1 MLVLM
6 AIGKIRVHE
15 SDISWCR
22 LENIIMEYR
31 RGRRACLNLIRD
43 PVDNYIEHKDEI
55 EEVLKLFTVVPR
67 NKISISDINQWLY
80 VTSVK
85 QDKRYVKAIEICK
98 GSKIYST
105 DENDLYKL
113 DKELNE
119 LGFKTKMGRNC
130 DTGTL
135 SIEVLEEPEEESY
148 KINDICKDREA
159 LRPKYEQFIQT
170 ERGKEWKHF
179 WQSQTGSER
188 SGDFGDYLYDFYP
201 EMLQ

>member
-1 MLVLM
+1 
-6 AIGKIRVHE
+6 
-15 SDISWCR
+15 
-22 LENIIMEYR
+22 MEYK
-31 RGRRACLNLIRD
+31 RGHRACLNLIRD

-55 EEVLKLFTVVPR
+55 EEILKPFIVVPR
-67 NKISISDINQWLY
+67 NKISISDINQWVY

-119 LGFKTKMGRNC
+119 LGFKTRMGRNC

-135 SIEVLEEPEEESY
+135 SIAVLEEPG
-148 KINDICKDREA
+148 
-159 LRPKYEQFIQT
+159 T
-170 ERGKEWKHF
+170 ENI
-179 WQSQTGSER
+179 
-188 SGDFGDYLYDFYP
+188 
-201 EMLQ
+201 

>member
-1 MLVLM
+1 M
-6 AIGKIRVHE
+6 ADYLHFKVSFQCNSEKIE
-15 SDISWCR
+15 SKETDISWRR

-55 EEVLKLFTVVPR
+55 EEVLKPFTVVPR

-80 VTSVK
+80 VTSVE

-98 GSKIYST
+98 GSKIYNT

-119 LGFKTKMGRNC
+119 LGFKTKMGRDC

-135 SIEVLEEPEEESY
+135 SIAVLEEPEAE
-148 KINDICKDREA
+148 N
-159 LRPKYEQFIQT
+159 T
-170 ERGKEWKHF
+170 
-179 WQSQTGSER
+179 
-188 SGDFGDYLYDFYP
+188 
-201 EMLQ
+201 